1 MLQKKSGFNYMEK
14 SPCPDFMVP
23 IWWDFVKKIGTIK
36 AIR

>member
-1 MLQKKSGFNYMEK
+1 MLQKQSGFKYMEK
-14 SPCPDFMVP
+14 SPCSDLMVP